1 MNRNLARVIGSIL
14 STATFV
20 TTGAVAATGGA
31 DNDVGALEEIIVTA
45 QHRNEG
51 MQDVPIAMQAFTEAA
66 LTQLNITNFDD
77 YVKYLP
83 NVSSASNGPGQ
94 SEIYMRG
101 LSAGAQQY
109 QGSGST
115 GYFPNVAVYL
125 DNQSV
130 QLPTRNLDV
139 YVADL
144 QRIEVLEGP
153 QGTLFGAGA
162 EAGVIRYITNQP
174 KLDKTEATVTGG
186 YSATAHGDPNTA
198 VTAVL
203 NLPLLADRMAV
214 RAVFYDDK
222 RGGYIDNVP
231 ATFTRKNTDLGIH
244 YANYPAVNGQC
255 PDGKPN
261 SGWCVPPGSPTM
273 NNYALAGKAINPVSY
288 QGVRAEIYY
297 KFNDDWN
304 ALISQTHQT
313 IDAEGVFYQQPY
325 SSDGVKLNPLEVT
338 LFNPTYN
345 KDRFTNTAWTVN
357 GKIGQ
362 LSAIYTGG
370 YLDRSSQ
377 QMADY
382 TNYSRGLYADYYQCY
397 GPGTGGNAA
406 LKSTCYSPS
415 VTWNTVLEHNQHLQH
430 EFRLSTPEDWRLR
443 GIVGAYYETNKIYDQ
458 TEWIESTIPPCTSN
472 APAGSPGN
480 TGCLTPIGTVPGAT
494 VGRPGIQAPG
504 VSFYP
509 DALRTT
515 KQTAVFASVDYDLIP
530 KVLTLT
536 VGSRYFR
543 FSNSQVGS
551 LTTSFTCFQQGT
563 PSTGCISSSFNFDTS
578 GLSAVETGSRSR
590 ANLTWHLNSDA
601 MLYYTFS
608 QGYRPGSFNQN
619 GGSLHAYGPDGQPQ
633 FVVPKGYTSDNLT
646 NNEIGWKTEW
656 FEHRLQWN
664 GAIYQENWNNVQVS
678 FLDPGVAGN
687 VTFDT
692 NGQNFLVRGLETSLI
707 AKVTRNFML
716 QASGSWNRSK
726 QTNSP
731 ALIDENP
738 NSTNYGK
745 PITQTCAPDGSNCTP
760 VTNPFG
766 PIGAP
771 TASSPPLQFTLRGRY
786 DFALGEYLG
795 YAQVGFAHSGHS
807 FTQAGSNPSLADQGF
822 ISTTRIRFEDPA
834 FTNIDASIG
843 FSKDAWNTTLYV
855 ENLANSNTSLFTNA
869 DQYIV
874 AQTPMH
880 PRVIGV
886 KFGYSF

>member
-1 MNRNLARVIGSIL
+1 MNRDLARVIGSIL

-288 QGVRAEIYY
+288 QGVRAEVYY

-738 NSTNYGK
+738 NSVNYGK

-795 YAQVGFAHSGHS
+795 YAQLGFAHSGHS

>member
-14 STATFV
+14 STATLA
-20 TTGAVAATGGA
+20 TTGAVAATVGG

-288 QGVRAEIYY
+288 QGVRAEVYY

-458 TEWIESTIPPCTSN
+458 TEWIETSIPPCTSN
-472 APAGSPGN
+472 GPAGSPGN

-590 ANLTWHLNSDA
+590 VNLTWHLNSDA

>member
-1 MNRNLARVIGSIL
+1 
-14 STATFV
+14 
-20 TTGAVAATGGA
+20 
-31 DNDVGALEEIIVTA
+31 
-45 QHRNEG
+45 
-51 MQDVPIAMQAFTEAA
+51 
-66 LTQLNITNFDD
+66 
-77 YVKYLP
+77 
-83 NVSSASNGPGQ
+83 
-94 SEIYMRG
+94 
-101 LSAGAQQY
+101 
-109 QGSGST
+109 
-115 GYFPNVAVYL
+115 
-125 DNQSV
+125 
-130 QLPTRNLDV
+130 
-139 YVADL
+139 
-144 QRIEVLEGP
+144 
-153 QGTLFGAGA
+153 
-162 EAGVIRYITNQP
+162 
-174 KLDKTEATVTGG
+174 
-186 YSATAHGDPNTA
+186 
-198 VTAVL
+198 
-203 NLPLLADRMAV
+203 
-214 RAVFYDDK
+214 
-222 RGGYIDNVP
+222 
-231 ATFTRKNTDLGIH
+231 
-244 YANYPAVNGQC
+244 
-255 PDGKPN
+255 
-261 SGWCVPPGSPTM
+261 
-273 NNYALAGKAINPVSY
+273 
-288 QGVRAEIYY
+288 
-297 KFNDDWN
+297 
-304 ALISQTHQT
+304 
-313 IDAEGVFYQQPY
+313 
-325 SSDGVKLNPLEVT
+325 
-338 LFNPTYN
+338 
-345 KDRFTNTAWTVN
+345 
-357 GKIGQ
+357 
-362 LSAIYTGG
+362 
-370 YLDRSSQ
+370 
-377 QMADY
+377 
-382 TNYSRGLYADYYQCY
+382 
-397 GPGTGGNAA
+397 
-406 LKSTCYSPS
+406 
-415 VTWNTVLEHNQHLQH
+415 
-430 EFRLSTPEDWRLR
+430 
-443 GIVGAYYETNKIYDQ
+443 
-458 TEWIESTIPPCTSN
+458 
-472 APAGSPGN
+472 
-480 TGCLTPIGTVPGAT
+480 
-494 VGRPGIQAPG
+494 
-504 VSFYP
+504 
-509 DALRTT
+509 
-515 KQTAVFASVDYDLIP
+515 VFASVDYDLIP

-590 ANLTWHLNSDA
+590 VNLTWHLNSDA